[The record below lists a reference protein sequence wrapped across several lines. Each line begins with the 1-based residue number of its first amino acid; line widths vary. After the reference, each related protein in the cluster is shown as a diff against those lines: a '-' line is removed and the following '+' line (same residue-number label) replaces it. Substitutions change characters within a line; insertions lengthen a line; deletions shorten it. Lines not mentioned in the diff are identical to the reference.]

1 VLYIERENIMIYSLA
16 TAIAGRDE
24 AFETG
29 FVMAGKGYSIHA
41 NPYNPLTW
49 KARRWREGYR
59 HFEIMRP

>member
-1 VLYIERENIMIYSLA
+1 MIYSLA